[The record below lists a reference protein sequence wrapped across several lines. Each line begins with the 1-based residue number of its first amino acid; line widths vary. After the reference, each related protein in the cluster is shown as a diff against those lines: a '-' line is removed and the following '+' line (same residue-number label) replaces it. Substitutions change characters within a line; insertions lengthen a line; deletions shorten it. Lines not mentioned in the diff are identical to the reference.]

1 MHSGDIVD
9 QFDGKVKRKAGLWSL
24 VFGLWSLVFGLWS
37 LALRLEDLSWWTK
50 NRGSTPKSKDKP
62 KSSVLHTGC
71 SNPVAYSG

>member
-9 QFDGKVKRKAGLWSL
+9 QFDGKVKRKAGLWS
-24 VFGLWSLVFGLWS
+24 F
-37 LALRLEDLSWWTK
+37 ALRLEDLSWWTK